1 MILAFS
7 TSCAWT
13 SVAAIDESSRSVV
26 WSGRLLAPQ
35 SSSGACMKLL
45 QQLGVETGIEPSQ
58 VDLFVADMGPGSFT
72 GVRVGVTLAK
82 TFGFL
87 YSKEVAGV
95 TSFDLIDASRTVV
108 LPSRK
113 GEFFVRRAGD
123 VPYRTSEIEGEEL
136 VGFGPGMEPEVYPD
150 ASRVSLIIPNLVAV
164 NAASFVP
171 EYLIDPSISV
181 PKKPFAPLGGKLG

>member
-1 MILAFS
+1 M
-7 TSCAWT
+7 
-13 SVAAIDESSRSVV
+13 
-26 WSGRLLAPQ
+26 
-35 SSSGACMKLL
+35 
-45 QQLGVETGIEPSQ
+45 GVETGIEPSQ